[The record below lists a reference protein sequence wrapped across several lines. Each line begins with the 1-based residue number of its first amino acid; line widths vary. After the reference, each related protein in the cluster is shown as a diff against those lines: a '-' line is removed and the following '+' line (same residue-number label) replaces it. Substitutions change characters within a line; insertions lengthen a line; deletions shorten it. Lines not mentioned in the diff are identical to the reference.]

1 MGIGPTIR
9 DMLLEAGVKGSISEY
24 EALFSKAGLS
34 ALDLSDK
41 SSPLTAV
48 ELERIGVGF
57 YDADELQLV
66 TKNDELT
73 N

>member
-57 YDADELQLV
+57 
-66 TKNDELT
+66 
-73 N
+73 